1 MGSHSTLSPACP
13 TRPPTGK
20 RVADPAYPARDFG
33 GRDMEGQTPQGGN
46 MADEAA
52 AFEAQAAALRDRF
65 GADFAHPL
73 NGNEFG
79 ELSDRAKLAATPN
92 ADQQRDRS
100 AQAGRWPVVPRGLA
114 PRAAPGPRRF
124 RANRGFRPRAEP
136 SRAG

>member
-52 AFEAQAAALRDRF
+52 AFEAQAAAVRDRF

-79 ELSDRAKLAATPN
+79 ELSDWAKLAATPN
-92 ADQQRDRS
+92 AE
-100 AQAGRWPVVPRGLA
+100 AGDNLPAVV
-114 PRAAPGPRRF
+114 AAPHPELADLVGQETHHPT
-124 RANRGFRPRAEP
+124 PTP
-136 SRAG
+136 